1 MEKHVHVFH
10 HPLIQHK
17 LGIIREESTGPKEF
31 RELVNEIAKLM
42 AYEITLDLSLT
53 DVTVQTPVA
62 KTTVKRLSGKKLGIV
77 PIMRAGLGMVDGIL
91 SLIPVAKVGHIGL
104 YRDPETL
111 EAIEYYAKLPE
122 DAGERELIVVDPM
135 LATGGSASAALTAIK
150 KQGAKNIK
158 FLCLIAVKEGIDR
171 IHQDHPDVPIYTGA
185 IDPGLNEKSYIDPGF
200 GDAGDRLFGTK

>member
-1 MEKHVHVFH
+1 MKNQVHVFN

-42 AYEITLDLSLT
+42 AYEITLDLPLM
-53 DVTVQTPVA
+53 DVEVQTPVA

-150 KQGAKNIK
+150 KRGAKNIK
-158 FLCLIAVKEGIDR
+158 FLCLISVQEGIDR

-185 IDPGLNEKSYIDPGF
+185 IDPGLNEKSYIHPGF

>member
-1 MEKHVHVFH
+1 
-10 HPLIQHK
+10 
-17 LGIIREESTGPKEF
+17 
-31 RELVNEIAKLM
+31 
-42 AYEITLDLSLT
+42 
-53 DVTVQTPVA
+53 
-62 KTTVKRLSGKKLGIV
+62 
-77 PIMRAGLGMVDGIL
+77 
-91 SLIPVAKVGHIGL
+91 
-104 YRDPETL
+104 L

-150 KQGAKNIK
+150 KRGAKNIK

-185 IDPGLNEKSYIDPGF
+185 IDPDLNDKSYIDPGF